1 MTLWWIGD
9 IVLVAVVIPVVVLI
23 LRRVMAPLREIQ
35 AHAHDLV
42 AVGSSIE
49 GKLDSVPDLVRSQY
63 QIRQTRRGLE
73 RYGAALDEIL

>member
-23 LRRVMAPLREIQ
+23 LRRVMAPVREIQ
-35 AHAHDLV
+35 AHADDLV

-49 GKLDSVPDLVRSQY
+49 SKLDSVPDLVRSQY